1 MITFSSKET
10 VHHEVDGTTFTLTVP
25 TMLSRSAYR
34 RDIRELN
41 LNYHSDA
48 AMLACLREGVSA
60 CVDPDDQGQMV
71 ETINNFEYE
80 SKRIASDDI
89 DESEKEKAGEDLKKV
104 ASELKEVEAIIVDE
118 YPPYKTM
125 ENDRLD
131 WRDLAPKV
139 AFLHF
144 VTGWS
149 DKSIKFAKVDGL
161 VDSGL
166 LDSFGEYVIDN
177 VGWKII
183 LMMAPTKAE
192 EKNS

>member
-48 AMLACLREGVSA
+48 VMLACLREGVIA
-60 CVDPDDQGQMV
+60 CIDADDQGQMV

-104 ASELKEVEAIIVDE
+104 ASELKEVEAIVRE
-118 YPPYKTM
+118 
-125 ENDRLD
+125 L
-131 WRDLAPKV
+131 LA
-139 AFLHF
+139 
-144 VTGWS
+144 
-149 DKSIKFAKVDGL
+149 I
-161 VDSGL
+161 
-166 LDSFGEYVIDN
+166 
-177 VGWKII
+177 
-183 LMMAPTKAE
+183 
-192 EKNS
+192 